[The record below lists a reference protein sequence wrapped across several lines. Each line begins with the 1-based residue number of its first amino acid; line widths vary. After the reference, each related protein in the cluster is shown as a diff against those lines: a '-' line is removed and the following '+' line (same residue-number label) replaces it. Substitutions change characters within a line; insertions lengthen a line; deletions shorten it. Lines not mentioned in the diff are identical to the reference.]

1 MKGCGWVCSSDCMSL
16 LWARSPGSK
25 VKAYFSPLSRL
36 THFTEVSR
44 GFLTLLWPPQTCQAT
59 QP

>member
-1 MKGCGWVCSSDCMSL
+1 MKDCGWVCSSDCMSL

-36 THFTEVSR
+36 THLLKSHMVS
-44 GFLTLLWPPQTCQAT
+44 
-59 QP
+59 